1 MFGEDGSISASVSV
15 LRSDRIPIRLG
26 MSVEKDGS
34 YKTDISNEKKMSF
47 CHILSL
53 DILTCIDGNFT
64 HGVSALEPF
73 RKRDDNRKRM
83 IHKCRNMCTIFKFSN
98 CHFFIYFVRFLS
110 FLICMNNILEF
121 LIPIF

>member
-73 RKRDDNRKRM
+73 RKRDDSRKRM
-83 IHKCRNMCTIFKFSN
+83 IHKCKNMCTIFK
-98 CHFFIYFVRFLS
+98 LS
-110 FLICMNNILEF
+110 FFYLF
-121 LIPIF
+121 FSFP